1 VDRSQEGQTGDR
13 GQTRVRPWSDPTE
26 FSAAT
31 SDQRLATRDQR
42 KAVDNSSVI
51 LVADGLTP
59 GLLDAA
65 MRAGEVPA
73 LAALAD
79 DGVHHVLTT
88 VFPSVTGV
96 AYIPMLTGVHPA
108 DAGVPG
114 LRWYDRSHRLPAI
127 LGHSRSYVGTQIRS
141 INDDLSPTV
150 ATAFERA
157 AGAALGMEAVVTRG
171 LPAHRQLD
179 RGVIHAARV
188 IHAHVTGD
196 ADRWLALE
204 EELAATLVRRIRE
217 ERPRFVFAAFT
228 GGDKAAHRGGEHAP
242 GMMRSLKLVDR
253 VVQAIREDAER
264 DGRWSKMQLWVVSDH
279 GHSEVH
285 SHLDLAAELRDKGAR
300 VRSHPW
306 TFPDQSQAAVMVSG
320 NSMAH
325 VYLGLD
331 DRTRQPW
338 SALQQRWRA
347 ETEWLWTHPAVDLL
361 AAQTSPKIV
370 AVWKQG
376 QRGEIS
382 RTARGFSYRHVDGD
396 PLGID
401 AFEDLCDEAV
411 HDRSLATDY
420 PDSVAQ
426 LAHLVVAPRSGDL
439 VISATPGW
447 DLRRQYEPID
457 HVSSHGALHAAHM
470 LVPLVGNRRIK
481 ERPRRTMDLH
491 QFVLSGPG
499 LRRPWGFE

>member
-1 VDRSQEGQTGDR
+1 
-13 GQTRVRPWSDPTE
+13 
-26 FSAAT
+26 
-31 SDQRLATRDQR
+31 
-42 KAVDNSSVI
+42 
-51 LVADGLTP
+51 
-59 GLLDAA
+59 
-65 MRAGEVPA
+65 
-73 LAALAD
+73 
-79 DGVHHVLTT
+79 
-88 VFPSVTGV
+88 
-96 AYIPMLTGVHPA
+96 
-108 DAGVPG
+108 
-114 LRWYDRSHRLPAI
+114 
-127 LGHSRSYVGTQIRS
+127 
-141 INDDLSPTV
+141 
-150 ATAFERA
+150 
-157 AGAALGMEAVVTRG
+157 
-171 LPAHRQLD
+171 
-179 RGVIHAARV
+179 
-188 IHAHVTGD
+188 
-196 ADRWLALE
+196 
-204 EELAATLVRRIRE
+204 
-217 ERPRFVFAAFT
+217 
-228 GGDKAAHRGGEHAP
+228 
-242 GMMRSLKLVDR
+242 
-253 VVQAIREDAER
+253 
-264 DGRWSKMQLWVVSDH
+264 
-279 GHSEVH
+279 
-285 SHLDLAAELRDKGAR
+285 